1 MTIKEI
7 FFITT
12 IGALQIILEL
22 IPLSSSS
29 HIMLIRNL
37 LKKFE
42 IGAPTSFPFSD
53 FEYFL
58 HGETILI
65 IFIFFRARF
74 LLLLSSLLPFQIQ
87 IQKRSQEKKI
97 RCYAFKLFFLVC
109 ASTAATLVP
118 YFLIK
123 KFLTPL
129 SYYLLLQCFGIVI
142 TALLLYLSSY
152 DYKGNYS
159 MTFRFLILGIVQGCA
174 AFPGISRLGATY
186 AVGKIL
192 GLRSDQALYYS
203 FLIHLPLCLGGFIL
217 GLYKLLHLHFFS
229 TMNSLFII
237 ITLLAASILS
247 YGALYMTSVLAQKNK
262 LYWISIYLIIPFT
275 ASLFLYWTVK

>member
-29 HIMLIRNL
+29 HIMLIKNL

-42 IGAPTSFPFSD
+42 IGAPISFPFSD

-65 IFIFFRARF
+65 IFIFFRSRF
-74 LLLLSSLLPFQIQ
+74 LLLLSSLLPFQMQ
-87 IQKRSQEKKI
+87 RNAHQKKI
-97 RCYAFKLFFLVC
+97 RRYVFKLFFLVC
-109 ASTAATLVP
+109 ASTIATLLP
-118 YFLIK
+118 YLLIK
-123 KFLTPL
+123 KFLTAL
-129 SYYLLLQCFGIVI
+129 SCYLLLQCFGIVI

-152 DYKGNYS
+152 DYKRNYS
-159 MTFRFLILGIVQGCA
+159 MIFRFLVLGIVQGCT

-186 AVGKIL
+186 AVGKLL
-192 GLRSDQALYYS
+192 GLRSEQALYYS

-217 GLYKLLHLHFFS
+217 GLHKLLHLHFFS
-229 TMNSLFII
+229 TMNSPFII

-275 ASLFLYWTVK
+275 TSLLLYWTVK